1 MSRIGKKVITLPANV
16 KVTVED
22 GNLTTVEGPKGKLSF
37 KFNSE
42 MKINVSSTEVS
53 VVRPDDTKE
62 MRTIHGTTR
71 ALLHNMVVGVSEGF
85 TKKLEINGVGYR
97 ANVQGTKLVIN
108 AGYSNPVEMVIPQG
122 IKVECPKPVEI
133 NISGAD
139 KQAVG
144 EFAANV
150 RAVRGPEPY
159 KGKGIKYTTE
169 TIRRK
174 EGKTAKK

>member
-1 MSRIGKKVITLPANV
+1 MQ
-16 KVTVED
+16 
-22 GNLTTVEGPKGKLSF
+22 
-37 KFNSE
+37 
-42 MKINVSSTEVS
+42 INVSSTEVS

-62 MRTIHGTTR
+62 SRTIHGTTR

-97 ANVQGTKLVIN
+97 AQVQGNKLIVN
-108 AGYSNPVEMVIPQG
+108 AGYSNPVEMVIPEG

-159 KGKGIKYTTE
+159 KGKGIKYSTE

>member
-1 MSRIGKKVITLPANV
+1 MSRIGKKVIALPANV
-16 KVTVED
+16 KVTVEA
-22 GNLTTVEGPKGKLSF
+22 GNFTTVEGPKGKLSF

-42 MKINVSSTEVS
+42 MQINVSSTEVS

-97 ANVQGTKLVIN
+97 ANVQGSKLVIN

>member
-1 MSRIGKKVITLPANV
+1 MSRIGKKVIALPANV
-16 KVTVED
+16 KVTVEA
-22 GNLTTVEGPKGKLSF
+22 GNFTTVEGPKGKLNF

-42 MKINVSSTEVS
+42 MQINVSSTEVS

-97 ANVQGTKLVIN
+97 ANVQGSKLVIN

>member
-16 KVTVED
+16 KVTVEA
-22 GNLTTVEGPKGKLSF
+22 GNLATVEGPKGKLSF

-42 MKINVSSTEVS
+42 MQINVSSTEVS

-62 MRTIHGTTR
+62 MKTIHGTTR

-97 ANVQGTKLVIN
+97 ANVQGSKLVIN

-159 KGKGIKYTTE
+159 KGKGIKYSTE

>member
-22 GNLTTVEGPKGKLSF
+22 GNFVTVEGPKGKLSF

-42 MKINVSSTEVS
+42 MQINVSSTEVS
-53 VVRPDDTKE
+53 VVRPDDSKVN
-62 MRTIHGTTR
+62 RTNHGTTR

-97 ANVQGTKLVIN
+97 AQVQGNKLIVN

-159 KGKGIKYTTE
+159 KGKGIKYSTE

>member
-1 MSRIGKKVITLPANV
+1 MSRIGKKVIALPANV
-16 KVTVED
+16 KVTVEA
-22 GNLTTVEGPKGKLSF
+22 GNFTTVEGPKGKLNF

-42 MKINVSSTEVS
+42 MQINVSSTEVS

-97 ANVQGTKLVIN
+97 ANVQGSKLVIN

-159 KGKGIKYTTE
+159 KGKGIKYSTE

>member
-1 MSRIGKKVITLPANV
+1 MSRIGKKVIALPANV

-22 GNLTTVEGPKGKLSF
+22 GNFTTVEGPKGKLNF

-42 MKINVSSTEVS
+42 MQINVSSTEVS

-97 ANVQGTKLVIN
+97 ANVQGSKLVIN

>member
-1 MSRIGKKVITLPANV
+1 MSRIGKKVIALPANV
-16 KVTVED
+16 KVTVEE
-22 GNLTTVEGPKGKLSF
+22 GNFTTVEGPKGKLSF

-42 MKINVSSTEVS
+42 MQINVSSTEVS
-53 VVRPDDTKE
+53 VVRPDDSKIN
-62 MRTIHGTTR
+62 RTNHGTTR
-71 ALLHNMVVGVSEGF
+71 ALLHNMIVGVSEGF

-97 ANVQGTKLVIN
+97 AQVQGNKLIVN
-108 AGYSNPVEMVIPQG
+108 AGYSNPVEMVIPEG

-159 KGKGIKYTTE
+159 KGKGIKYSTE

>member
-22 GNLTTVEGPKGKLSF
+22 GNFTTVEGPKGKLSF

-42 MKINVSSTEVS
+42 MQINVSSTEVS

-159 KGKGIKYTTE
+159 KGKGIKYSTE

>member
-1 MSRIGKKVITLPANV
+1 MSRIGKKVIALPANV

-22 GNLTTVEGPKGKLSF
+22 GNFTTVEGPKGKLSF

-42 MKINVSSTEVS
+42 MQINVSSTEVS

-97 ANVQGTKLVIN
+97 AQVQGNKLIVN
-108 AGYSNPVEMVIPQG
+108 AGYSNPVEMVIPEG

>member
-1 MSRIGKKVITLPANV
+1 MSRIGKKVIALPANV

-22 GNLTTVEGPKGKLSF
+22 GNFTTVEGPKGKLSF

-42 MKINVSSTEVS
+42 MQINVSSTEVS

-62 MRTIHGTTR
+62 NRTIHGTTR

-97 ANVQGTKLVIN
+97 AQVQGNKLIVN
-108 AGYSNPVEMVIPQG
+108 AGYSNPVEMVIPEG

-159 KGKGIKYTTE
+159 KGKGIKYSTE

>member
-16 KVTVED
+16 KVDVLD
-22 GNLTTVEGPKGKLSF
+22 GNLVNVEGPKGKLSF

-42 MKINVSSTEVS
+42 MQINVSSTEVS

-97 ANVQGTKLVIN
+97 ANVQGSKLVIN

-159 KGKGIKYTTE
+159 KGKGIKYSTE

>member
-22 GNLTTVEGPKGKLSF
+22 GNLVTVEGPKGKLSF

-42 MKINVSSTEVS
+42 MQINVSSTEVS
-53 VVRPDDTKE
+53 VVRPDDSKVN
-62 MRTIHGTTR
+62 RTNHGTTR
-71 ALLHNMVVGVSEGF
+71 AILHNMVVGVSEGF

-97 ANVQGTKLVIN
+97 AQVQGNKLIVN

-159 KGKGIKYTTE
+159 RGKGIKYSTE

>member
-22 GNLTTVEGPKGKLSF
+22 GNFTTVEGPKGKLSF

-42 MKINVSSTEVS
+42 MQINVSSTEVS

>member
-1 MSRIGKKVITLPANV
+1 MSRIGKKVIALPANV
-16 KVTVED
+16 KVTVEE
-22 GNLTTVEGPKGKLSF
+22 GNFTTVEGPKGKLSF

-42 MKINVSSTEVS
+42 MQINVSSTEVS

-62 MRTIHGTTR
+62 NRTIHGTTR

-97 ANVQGTKLVIN
+97 AQVQGNKLIVN
-108 AGYSNPVEMVIPQG
+108 AGYSNPVEMVIPEG

>member
-16 KVTVED
+16 KVDVLD
-22 GNLTTVEGPKGKLSF
+22 GNLVNVEGPKGKLSF

-42 MKINVSSTEVS
+42 MQINVSSTEVS
-53 VVRPDDTKE
+53 VVRPDDSKIN
-62 MRTIHGTTR
+62 RTNHGTTR
-71 ALLHNMVVGVSEGF
+71 AILHNMIVGVSEGF

-97 ANVQGTKLVIN
+97 AQVQGNKLIVN
-108 AGYSNPVEMVIPQG
+108 AGYSNPVEMIIPEG

-159 KGKGIKYTTE
+159 KGKGIKYSTE

>member
-22 GNLTTVEGPKGKLSF
+22 GNFTTVEGPKGKLSF

-42 MKINVSSTEVS
+42 MQINVSSTEVS

-122 IKVECPKPVEI
+122 IKVQCPKPVEI

>member
-1 MSRIGKKVITLPANV
+1 MSRIGKKVIALPANV
-16 KVTVED
+16 KVTVEE
-22 GNLTTVEGPKGKLSF
+22 GNFTTVEGPKGKLSF

-42 MKINVSSTEVS
+42 MQINVSSTEVS
-53 VVRPDDTKE
+53 VVRPDDSKE
-62 MRTIHGTTR
+62 KRTIHGTTR

-97 ANVQGTKLVIN
+97 AQVQGNKLIVN
-108 AGYSNPVEMVIPQG
+108 AGYSNPVEMVIPEG

-144 EFAANV
+144 EFAANI

-159 KGKGIKYTTE
+159 KGKGIKYSTE

>member
-16 KVTVED
+16 KVDVLD
-22 GNLTTVEGPKGKLSF
+22 GNLVNVEGPKGKLSF

-42 MKINVSSTEVS
+42 MQINVSSTEVS

-97 ANVQGTKLVIN
+97 AQVQGNKLIVN
-108 AGYSNPVEMVIPQG
+108 AGYSNPVEMVIPEG

-159 KGKGIKYTTE
+159 KGKGIKYSTE

>member
-1 MSRIGKKVITLPANV
+1 MSRIGKKVIALPANV
-16 KVTVED
+16 KVTVEE
-22 GNLTTVEGPKGKLSF
+22 GNLTTVEGPKGKLNF

-42 MKINVSSTEVS
+42 MQINVSSTEVS
-53 VVRPDDTKE
+53 VVRPDDSKVN
-62 MRTIHGTTR
+62 RTNHGTTR
-71 ALLHNMVVGVSEGF
+71 ALLHNMIVGVSEGF

-97 ANVQGTKLVIN
+97 AQVQGNKLIVN

-139 KQAVG
+139 KRAVG

-159 KGKGIKYTTE
+159 KGKGIKYSTE

>member
-1 MSRIGKKVITLPANV
+1 MSRIGKKVITLPAKV
-16 KVTVED
+16 KVTVEA
-22 GNLTTVEGPKGKLSF
+22 GNLATVEGPKGKLSF

-42 MKINVSSTEVS
+42 MQINVSSTEVS

-62 MRTIHGTTR
+62 MKTIHGTTR

-97 ANVQGTKLVIN
+97 ANVQGSKLVIN

-159 KGKGIKYTTE
+159 KGKGIKYSTE

>member
-1 MSRIGKKVITLPANV
+1 MSRIGKKVIALPANV
-16 KVTVED
+16 KVTVEE
-22 GNLTTVEGPKGKLSF
+22 GNLVTVEGPKGKLSF

-42 MKINVSSTEVS
+42 MQINVSSTEVS
-53 VVRPDDTKE
+53 VVRPDDTKVN
-62 MRTIHGTTR
+62 RTNHGTTR
-71 ALLHNMVVGVSEGF
+71 AILHNMVVGVSEGF
-85 TKKLEINGVGYR
+85 AKKLEINGVGYR
-97 ANVQGTKLVIN
+97 AQVQGNKLVIN
-108 AGYSNPVEMVIPQG
+108 AGYSNPVEMIIPQG

-159 KGKGIKYTTE
+159 KGKGIKYDTE

>member
-1 MSRIGKKVITLPANV
+1 MSRIGKKVIALPANV
-16 KVTVED
+16 KVTVEA
-22 GNLTTVEGPKGKLSF
+22 GNLVTVEGPKGKLSF

-42 MKINVSSTEVS
+42 MQINVSSTEVS
-53 VVRPDDTKE
+53 VVRPDDSKLN
-62 MRTIHGTTR
+62 RTNHGTTR

-97 ANVQGTKLVIN
+97 AQVQGNKLIVN
-108 AGYSNPVEMVIPQG
+108 AGYSNPVEMVIPEG

-159 KGKGIKYTTE
+159 KGKGIKYSTE

>member
-1 MSRIGKKVITLPANV
+1 MSRIGKKVIALPANV
-16 KVTVED
+16 KVTVEE
-22 GNLTTVEGPKGKLSF
+22 GNFTTVEGPKGKLSF

-42 MKINVSSTEVS
+42 MQINVSSTEVS

-97 ANVQGTKLVIN
+97 ANVQGSKLVIN

-159 KGKGIKYTTE
+159 KGKGIKYSTE

>member
-1 MSRIGKKVITLPANV
+1 MSRIGKKVIALPANV
-16 KVTVED
+16 KVTVEA
-22 GNLTTVEGPKGKLSF
+22 GNFVTVEGPKGKLSF

-42 MKINVSSTEVS
+42 MQINVSSTEVS
-53 VVRPDDTKE
+53 VVRPDDSKIN
-62 MRTIHGTTR
+62 RTNHGTTR
-71 ALLHNMVVGVSEGF
+71 AILHNMVVGVSEGF

-97 ANVQGTKLVIN
+97 ANVQGNKLIVN
-108 AGYSNPVEMVIPQG
+108 AGYSNPVEMVIPEG

-144 EFAANV
+144 EFAAKV

-159 KGKGIKYTTE
+159 KGKGIKYSTE